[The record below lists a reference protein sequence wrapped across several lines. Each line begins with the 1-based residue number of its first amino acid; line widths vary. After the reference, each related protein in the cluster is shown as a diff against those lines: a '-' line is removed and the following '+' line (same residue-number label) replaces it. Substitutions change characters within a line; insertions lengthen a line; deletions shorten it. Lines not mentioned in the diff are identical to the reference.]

1 MFVDYKTLYESK
13 EMTAKEQIFESKN
26 KIPNMAFKILA
37 KLKSNKIRDLSP
49 NILKE
54 RSNLAFLIPKCYCNK
69 KQLWGII

>member
-1 MFVDYKTLYESK
+1 
-13 EMTAKEQIFESKN
+13 
-26 KIPNMAFKILA
+26 MAFKILA